1 MANDT
6 KVFSLEGKGIKFN
19 TAEDVEPHIKAL
31 REMEDVEEVRLQG
44 NTVGI
49 EAAAAFADVL
59 RTKKTLQ
66 VSPTP
71 TLPLP
76 PYHLTDTTPPGRQ
89 PRRHLHRPPPL

>member
-6 KVFSLEGKGIKFN
+6 KVFSLEGKGIKFD
-19 TAEDVEPHIKAL
+19 TAEDVEPHIKEL

-66 VSPTP
+66 
-71 TLPLP
+71 
-76 PYHLTDTTPPGRQ
+76 
-89 PRRHLHRPPPL
+89 